1 MATTMARR
9 FIRTRSSLR
18 YGRRAPLG
26 ATGAGTRSYDDR
38 AKADLGLGRRAERR
52 SLRSGG
58 SAPTYHSSMIK
69 DPTRRRAS
77 RLIAIAS
84 ASIAGLLLLVAGS
97 FDANAATV
105 TVSAADF
112 SFQPASRSVHVGDV
126 VRWTFGGDPHTVTSG
141 SPGAP
146 DGAFDSG
153 IKAPGGTFQVTF
165 RTTGTFRYFCQI
177 HPEQMT
183 GTIVVSAGA
192 TQKPTVRPTA
202 RPTASPT
209 ASPTAKPTAKVAATA
224 TATTAPATATA
235 SPIAIASP
243 ATTATPAPAATAAA
257 ITSPSPSAAPSTTPA
272 PNQSATPGPDGSA
285 AGGTFDPVPALV
297 LAIVVGLL
305 VAGAI
310 ALLRRPRRPD
320 RPI

>member
-1 MATTMARR
+1 MAG
-9 FIRTRSSLR
+9 I
-18 YGRRAPLG
+18 G
-26 ATGAGTRSYDDR
+26 AYVEWAQ
-38 AKADLGLGRRAERR
+38 AD
-52 SLRSGG
+52 LRSGG
-58 SAPTYHSSMIK
+58 RGGPRSRRSGHDEPTYHPSMTA
-69 DPTRRRAS
+69 DPTRQRAS
-77 RLIAIAS
+77 RLTTIAS

-97 FDANAATV
+97 FDANAATA
-105 TVSAADF
+105 TVSAADY
-112 SFQPASRSVHVGDV
+112 SFQPALRSIHVGDV
-126 VRWTFGGDPHTVTSG
+126 VRWTFAGDPHTVTSG

-153 IKAPGGTFQVTF
+153 IKAPGGTFQMTF
-165 RTTGTFRYFCQI
+165 QTTGTFHYFCQI

-183 GTIVVSAGA
+183 GTIVVSAGS
-192 TQKPTVRPTA
+192 TPKPTVRPTA

-209 ASPTAKPTAKVAATA
+209 AKPTAKPTATAASTA
-224 TATTAPATATA
+224 TAAATATA

-243 ATTATPAPAATAAA
+243 ATTETAAA
-257 ITSPSPSAAPSTTPA
+257 ITTPSPSAAPSTALA

-285 AGGTFDPVPALV
+285 AGGRFDPVPALV

-305 VAGAI
+305 VAGAV

>member
-1 MATTMARR
+1 
-9 FIRTRSSLR
+9 
-18 YGRRAPLG
+18 
-26 ATGAGTRSYDDR
+26 
-38 AKADLGLGRRAERR
+38 
-52 SLRSGG
+52 
-58 SAPTYHSSMIK
+58 MIE
-69 DPTRRRAS
+69 DPTRRRAN
-77 RLIAIAS
+77 RLTTIAS

-105 TVSAADF
+105 TVAAVDY

-126 VRWTFGGDPHTVTSG
+126 VRWTFSGDPHTVTSG
-141 SPGAP
+141 APGVP

-165 RTTGTFRYFCQI
+165 RTAGTIQYFCQI

-183 GTIVVSAGA
+183 GTIVVSAGS
-192 TQKPTVRPTA
+192 TPKPTVRPTA

-209 ASPTAKPTAKVAATA
+209 AKPTATATEAATASPIATASPAATA
-224 TATTAPATATA
+224 TATE
-235 SPIAIASP
+235 
-243 ATTATPAPAATAAA
+243 AATA
-257 ITSPSPSAAPSTTPA
+257 SPSPSAAPSTTPA
-272 PNQSATPGPDGSA
+272 PNQSAPPDPDGA
-285 AGGTFDPVPALV
+285 AAGTFDPVPALV

-305 VAGAI
+305 VAGAA